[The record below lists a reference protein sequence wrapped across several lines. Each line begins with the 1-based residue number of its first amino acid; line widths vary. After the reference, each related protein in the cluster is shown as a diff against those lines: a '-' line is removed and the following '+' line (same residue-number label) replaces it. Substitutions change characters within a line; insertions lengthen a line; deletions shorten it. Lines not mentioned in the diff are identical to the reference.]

1 MENLSTLLESQ
12 ELNDIFEEILPTL
25 RRIIEEHITPECG
38 EINQP
43 GLNTIL
49 GKWIEEKMNIFIENE
64 RKEVPREIEN
74 PSIVETPIIPEDII
88 NETEKMKQTNVTK
101 HNLSIAEEIPKPK
114 PRQKRKFD
122 DRLYTGPSSKTT
134 EIAPS
139 SKTTEIAPSK
149 KSKIE
154 IDKNVQILQNAEK
167 AEKAKKVAVNFA
179 KQLLEIIDNS
189 SENSKENTQDL
200 ETTEKSQEIIL
211 YTEGF
216 GNGLDLGHLM
226 EQDKFY
232 DEQVATKKNIQRKAT
247 YDYYQML
254 VLSFDQKEKQIEYFM
269 ENNELLEITF
279 DNTMDHETKRKK
291 VKVL

>member
-43 GLNTIL
+43 ESNTIL

-139 SKTTEIAPSK
+139 K

-179 KQLLEIIDNS
+179 KQLLEIID
-189 SENSKENTQDL
+189 NSKENTQDL

-232 DEQVATKKNIQRKAT
+232 DEQVAIKKKIQTKAT

-254 VLSFDQKEKQIEYFM
+254 VLSFDKKEQQIDYFM
-269 ENNELLEITF
+269 EHNDLLGITF
-279 DNTMDHETKRKK
+279 DNTMDHESKRNK